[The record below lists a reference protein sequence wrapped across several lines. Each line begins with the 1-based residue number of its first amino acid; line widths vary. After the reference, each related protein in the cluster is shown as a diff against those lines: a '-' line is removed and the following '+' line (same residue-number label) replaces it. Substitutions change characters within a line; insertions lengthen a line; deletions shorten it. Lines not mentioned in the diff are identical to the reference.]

1 MLQSATVHQGTLE
14 LLKKIMHMPV
24 LQSFN
29 LVGGTALSLQIGHR
43 ISVDLDLF
51 SNQDF
56 DNATITRALEAIGN
70 LAVLVDNPPFLQVRL
85 DDVKV
90 DMLKYPYAFVEQYN
104 EIEGVRLVSVET
116 IATMKLLAVARH
128 GAKKDF
134 FDIYFLLERY
144 TLAQL
149 LAQFEKIL
157 PNIDTFH
164 IVKSMTYFGDAEAE
178 LNPKMLIKVSW
189 QTVKKTIEKKVEI
202 YLKQTKI

>member
-1 MLQSATVHQGTLE
+1 MLQSATVHQATLE
-14 LLKKIMHMPV
+14 LLKKIMQMPL

-56 DNATITRALEAIGN
+56 DNATIIRALEAVGN

-116 IATMKLLAVARH
+116 IATMKLLAVARR

-149 LAQFEKIL
+149 LAQFEKTL

>member
-1 MLQSATVHQGTLE
+1 MLQSATVHPATLE
-14 LLKKIMHMPV
+14 LLKKIMQMPL

-56 DNATITRALEAIGN
+56 DNATIIRALEAVGN

-116 IATMKLLAVARH
+116 IATMKLLAIARR

-149 LAQFEKIL
+149 LAQFEKTL
-157 PNIDTFH
+157 PYIDTFH
-164 IVKSMTYFGDAEAE
+164 IVKSMTYFCDAEEE

-202 YLKQTKI
+202 YLRQAKI

>member
-1 MLQSATVHQGTLE
+1 MLQSTTVHPATLG
-14 LLKKIMHMPV
+14 LLKKIMTMPV

-56 DNATITRALEAIGN
+56 DNATIIRALEAVGN
-70 LAVLVDNPPFLQVRL
+70 LTVLVDNPPFLQMRL

-90 DMLKYPYAFVEQYN
+90 DMLKYPYPFVEQYN

-116 IATMKLLAVARH
+116 IATMKLLAIARR

-144 TLAQL
+144 TLAEL
-149 LAQFEKIL
+149 LAQFEKTL
-157 PNIDTFH
+157 PYIDTFH
-164 IVKSMTYFGDAEAE
+164 IVKSMTYFGDAEEE

-202 YLKQTKI
+202 YLRQVKI